1 MISSE
6 NFIKD
11 IMERIHAKFGAFV
24 QQMSILVTLE
34 DRPSTFRATEDEEEE
49 KEEEQ
54 EQEREEEEEKKK
66 KKNNNNNKN
75 IFAFCLD

>member
-1 MISSE
+1 MISSD

-24 QQMSILVTLE
+24 QQMSIPVTSE

-54 EQEREEEEEKKK
+54 EQE
-66 KKNNNNNKN
+66 
-75 IFAFCLD
+75 